1 MLIYNKIN
9 LKKMKEKKEFLI
21 SNPLQEVTISMPWS
35 TGLCEYTVK
44 AVTSCCNFSQ
54 SFSDVEEA
62 VDFIRK
68 LLTFNDM
75 FKKQTDEE
83 APF

>member
-1 MLIYNKIN
+1 
-9 LKKMKEKKEFLI
+9 MKEKKEFRI

-35 TGLCEYTVK
+35 TELCNYAVT
-44 AVTSCCNFSQ
+44 AVTSCCKFHQ

-62 VDFIRK
+62 VGFIRK

>member
-1 MLIYNKIN
+1 MK
-9 LKKMKEKKEFLI
+9 KEKKNFLI
-21 SNPLQEVTISMPWS
+21 ENPIEEVTISMPWS
-35 TGLCEYTVK
+35 TELCEYTVK
-44 AVTSCCNFSQ
+44 AVTSCCKFLQ
-54 SFSDVEEA
+54 SFSDVEGA